1 MVAGLCPASDFYS
14 NGCAGI
20 EKSARDCCIT
30 LGRNGGIGCL
40 SSALSA
46 GLDPGR
52 TGWNCRWDGAGG
64 KKIFDGDSV
73 YRGQSMN
80 IWLVMLLGGLITFGM
95 RFSLIYLF
103 GRFEVLETIRRA
115 LHYVP
120 PAVLSAIVFPELL
133 MPNGTLILSLDNTR
147 LLAGLI
153 AILVAWFTKNT
164 LITIIAGMLALFLLK
179 LFL

>member
-1 MVAGLCPASDFYS
+1 
-14 NGCAGI
+14 
-20 EKSARDCCIT
+20 
-30 LGRNGGIGCL
+30 
-40 SSALSA
+40 
-46 GLDPGR
+46 
-52 TGWNCRWDGAGG
+52 
-64 KKIFDGDSV
+64 
-73 YRGQSMN
+73 MN

-95 RFSLIYLF
+95 RFSLIHLF
-103 GRFEVLETIRRA
+103 GRLEVPETIRRA

-133 MPNGTLILSLDNTR
+133 MPKGTLILSLDNTR